1 MSCMIEYQRWLAIPS
16 LDEEIK
22 KELESING
30 NPEMIQSRFGSML
43 EFGTAGLRGI
53 MGAGLNRMNRFT
65 VRHATQGLANLIDSL
80 GEEAKQRGVAV
91 AYDCRNHSREF
102 AIESAKV
109 LAASGIRSFVFDS
122 LRPTPE
128 LSFAVRELHCIA
140 GINVTASHNPKEYNG
155 YKVYWEDGAQ
165 LPPDRAD
172 VVLKEIREND
182 IFRDVF
188 VMPLEEAESKGLIR
202 YIGAEMDE
210 KFIQKVLEQSVCGDA
225 VKKAADEFK
234 IIYTPF
240 HGTGYR
246 LVPEVLKR
254 LGFRNIVPVEE
265 QMTPDGNFPTVKS
278 PNPEDKEGFAIAI
291 ELAKRNGIDL
301 IIGTDPDADRVGVI
315 VRNAAG
321 EYLSL
326 TGNQVGVLL
335 TDYVI
340 SARREKGT
348 LARDAAVISTIVSTR
363 MTSEICRKNGVSIY
377 EVLTGFKFIGEKIK
391 EFEESGKH
399 TFLFAFEESY
409 GYLSGTYARD
419 KDAVVGSMLI
429 AEMAAWYRA
438 KGMTLYDAL
447 EGLYQKYGYF
457 AEKTVSIKMEG
468 MDALE
473 KMKKM
478 MADLRSKTP
487 EEIAGIHVAAVRDY
501 QSGERIET
509 ASLQRSPTGLPKSNV
524 LYYEME
530 DGSSVIVRPS
540 GTEPKV
546 KLYLLVKAKDKKGA
560 ETLLESYDRGFKSL
574 IGR

>member
-478 MADLRSKTP
+478 MADLRGKTP
-487 EEIAGIHVAAVRDY
+487 EEIAGIRVAAVRDY

-546 KLYLLVKAKDKKGA
+546 KLYLLVKAKDKKRSGDSSGK
-560 ETLLESYDRGFKSL
+560 L
-574 IGR
+574 